1 MGDDLPFG
9 LLEDHD
15 LVGMWVVVVRGALR
29 GATVHVLSCENGVI
43 EGYWL
48 DDEERPRAR
57 VWLSRA
63 HVDGP
68 VLPMVF

>member
-1 MGDDLPFG
+1 MGDDIPFG

-15 LVGMWVVVVRGALR
+15 LVDMWVVVTRGALR
-29 GATVHVLSCENGVI
+29 GATVHVTRCERGVI
-43 EGYWL
+43 EGYLL
-48 DDEERPRAR
+48 DEDERPCAR

-68 VLPMVF
+68 VLSLIF

>member
-1 MGDDLPFG
+1 MGDDIPFG

-15 LVGMWVVVVRGALR
+15 LTDMWVVVTRGALR
-29 GATVHVLSCENGVI
+29 GATVHITRCERGVI
-43 EGYWL
+43 EGYLL
-48 DDEERPRAR
+48 DDEERPLAR
-57 VWLSRA
+57 VWLLRA

>member
-1 MGDDLPFG
+1 MGDDIPFG

-15 LVGMWVVVVRGALR
+15 LVGMWVVVIRGALR
-29 GATVHVLSCENGVI
+29 GATVHVLRCARGVV
-43 EGYWL
+43 EGYLL
-48 DDEERPRAR
+48 DDEERPCAR

>member
-1 MGDDLPFG
+1 MGDNVPLW

-15 LVGMWVVVVRGALR
+15 LVDLWVVVTRGALR
-29 GATVHVLSCENGVI
+29 GATVHVLRCERGVV
-43 EGYWL
+43 EGYLL
-48 DDEERPRAR
+48 DEDERPCAR

-68 VLPMVF
+68 VMTMIF